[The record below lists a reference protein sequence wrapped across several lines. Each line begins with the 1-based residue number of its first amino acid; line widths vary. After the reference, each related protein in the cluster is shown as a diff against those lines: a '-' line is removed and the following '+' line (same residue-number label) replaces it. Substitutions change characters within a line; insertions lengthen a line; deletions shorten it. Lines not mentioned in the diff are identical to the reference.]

1 MFLNAFVAVE
11 IQLIMLHLFLMQ
23 ESKLL
28 TSLFVLA
35 LKFRGVP
42 QKLIVICSR
51 VYFYVVSTFTD
62 LCVYLFTV
70 IALHTI
76 DSII

>member
-23 ESKLL
+23 ESKPL

-51 VYFYVVSTFTD
+51 VYFHVVSTFTD

-70 IALHTI
+70 IVLHTI